1 MQKRERKLIDYT
13 RAKRSLDQLKKGD
26 KISPEKLGFAQDNFT
41 QNKMV
46 YEEVNSELCE
56 DLPELWN
63 RSVFRRSVFYFSLE
77 LM

>member
-1 MQKRERKLIDYT
+1 MQKRERKLLDYT

-63 RSVFRRSVFYFSLE
+63 RSVKLE
-77 LM
+77 LVFCTVRQH